1 MRLDS
6 NLMQPSSRL
15 AYGWK
20 DDTGVDPIRVSRP
33 RLPHNYLAMSALDG
47 LRCLQCATRHK
58 SRLGQVMAHPFSNSK
73 MVDGVAFIAA
83 SCLNSS
89 LRTVLQKPPNR

>member
-1 MRLDS
+1 MQLDS
-6 NLMQPSSRL
+6 NLMQPGSRL

-47 LRCLQCATRHK
+47 LRCLQ